1 MTGDSLLE
9 ITVRSIAI
17 SGSATLLALAWS
29 LPLAYTL
36 AVSRPGGRL
45 TTVLEAM
52 VGVPTVFIGLLLY
65 LILSRSGPL
74 GFLGLLYTPQAI
86 IIGEAILVTPLITA
100 VSYRVLSTAL
110 DEYGET
116 VRTLGASESQVFQA
130 IARES
135 LPGLVAAAVM
145 GFSRAIGELGVALI
159 VGGNIKGYT
168 RTITTSIS
176 LYVSQGEI
184 EAAVKLG
191 AILLA
196 LSIGVGMTV
205 RLAMEAWAR

>member
-1 MTGDSLLE
+1 MAGESLLD
-9 ITVRSIAI
+9 ITLRSIMI

-29 LPLAYTL
+29 LPLAYIL
-36 AVSRPGGRL
+36 AVSKPGRRL
-45 TTVLEAM
+45 TTVLEAI

-65 LILSRSGPL
+65 ILLSRTGPL

-86 IIGEAILVTPLITA
+86 IIGEAVLVTPLITA
-100 VSYRVLSTAL
+100 VSYRILSTAL
-110 DEYGET
+110 EEYGET
-116 VRTLGASESQVFQA
+116 VRTLGASEAQVFQA

-168 RTITTSIS
+168 RTITSSIS
-176 LYVSQGEI
+176 LYVSQGEL
-184 EAAVKLG
+184 EAAIKLG
-191 AILLA
+191 IVLLA
-196 LSIGVGMTV
+196 LSIGVGLAV
-205 RLAMEAWAR
+205 RLALEAWLR